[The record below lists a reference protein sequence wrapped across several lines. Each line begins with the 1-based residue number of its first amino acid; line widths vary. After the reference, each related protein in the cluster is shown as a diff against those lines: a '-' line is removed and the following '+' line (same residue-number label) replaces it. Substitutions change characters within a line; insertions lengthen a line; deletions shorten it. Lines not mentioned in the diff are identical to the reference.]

1 MVNSESEVLP
11 ATSAVPTEGV
21 VNEEQGGELLED
33 VDALLQARAS
43 RPSRDDGWL
52 DSDHYFEQDLP
63 SDSFKDGE
71 RKERYK
77 DLDEIQV
84 NGAIGRQWKKGK
96 LEIEEIMNRCTVVLG
111 KDELFREDFVEYFH
125 GPNSRLF

>member
-11 ATSAVPTEGV
+11 ATSAIPTEGV
-21 VNEEQGGELLED
+21 VNEEQGGELL
-33 VDALLQARAS
+33 AS
-43 RPSRDDGWL
+43 RLSRDDGWL

-71 RKERYK
+71 WKERYK

-84 NGAIGRQWKKGK
+84 NGAIRRQWKKGK
-96 LEIEEIMNRCTVVLG
+96 L
-111 KDELFREDFVEYFH
+111 
-125 GPNSRLF
+125 

>member
-11 ATSAVPTEGV
+11 ATSAIPTEGV

-43 RPSRDDGWL
+43 RPSCDDGWL

-71 RKERYK
+71 WKERYK
-77 DLDEIQV
+77 DLD
-84 NGAIGRQWKKGK
+84 R
-96 LEIEEIMNRCTVVLG
+96 
-111 KDELFREDFVEYFH
+111 F
-125 GPNSRLF
+125 